1 MGRRGGEGGYNKL
14 ARTQRVGCVGV
25 LQNVRVHIRGGGG
38 HFFTKNCVRT
48 KWMTSYS
55 RKYQNVYFTCQGATS
70 RHCACGSS
78 PALIPA
84 PNIDRF
90 YRLNNS
96 GARKIKDYHIF
107 PKQTHFTS
115 NVFRCSLCQ
124 SLIKYFPIILNI
136 C

>member
-1 MGRRGGEGGYNKL
+1 MWGYYKTY
-14 ARTQRVGCVGV
+14 ACISG
-25 LQNVRVHIRGGGG
+25 GGGG

-48 KWMTSYS
+48 KWMTPYS